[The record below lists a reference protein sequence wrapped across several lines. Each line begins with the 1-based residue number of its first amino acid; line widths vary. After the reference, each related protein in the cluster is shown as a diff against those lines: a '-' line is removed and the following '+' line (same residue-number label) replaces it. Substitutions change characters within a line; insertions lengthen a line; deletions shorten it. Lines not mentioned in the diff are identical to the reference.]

1 MTKSACKPLTRG
13 VAIALLAVI
22 ALSSGYA
29 LKMAAEY
36 AMGPGPDAAARLK
49 VFQQEKDLY
58 GVEHRLASETFDD
71 EGDATYVFEAVGGE
85 DARVVIEPRFYPVLE
100 IEFVPAGF
108 IRVSSPPIRVSTP
121 FSAIWRR
128 YSDERGRLTR
138 RLRIADAEWLFP
150 LRAAGAEA
158 AFEKREV
165 ALKLIDARRADGRVT
180 IYGAVYLAGLLRAEA
195 LVGHAHREGVSPA
208 PAGLVRDLALD
219 CVAGSP
225 PLAVIRADLDHDP
238 IDLEKIVEK
247 VVDAAVDV

>member
-1 MTKSACKPLTRG
+1 MTKSACKPLTRD

-58 GVEHRLASETFDD
+58 GVEYRLASETFDD

-85 DARVVIEPRFYPVLE
+85 GARVVIEPRFYPVLE

-128 YSDERGRLTR
+128 CSDERGAAAKISQTDDKLW
-138 RLRIADAEWLFP
+138 LPSLSEYVPAELLSP
-150 LRAAGAEA
+150 SCSLSPS
-158 AFEKREV
+158 
-165 ALKLIDARRADGRVT
+165 
-180 IYGAVYLAGLLRAEA
+180 LAGEGSQYGLYQLMLHLNDQDERALLRQAGKPWNRAIVSGCRRKRGLTWWERFEA
-195 LVGHAHREGVSPA
+195 FDGVWVESKDGVS
-208 PAGLVRDLALD
+208 R
-219 CVAGSP
+219 
-225 PLAVIRADLDHDP
+225 R
-238 IDLEKIVEK
+238 
-247 VVDAAVDV
+247 DAA

>member
-58 GVEHRLASETFDD
+58 GVEYRLASETFDD
-71 EGDATYVFEAVGGE
+71 EG
-85 DARVVIEPRFYPVLE
+85 ARVVIEPRFYPVLE

-108 IRVSSPPIRVSTP
+108 IRVSSPPIRVSTQ

-165 ALKLIDARRADGRVT
+165 ALKLINARRADGRVT
-180 IYGAVYLAGLLRAEA
+180 IYGAVYLAGLLRPEA
-195 LVGHAHREGVSPA
+195 LVGHARREGVSPA